1 MSPLLRRA
9 VLALVLGL
17 AMAFVWETACAEPV
31 VHTVR
36 SGDSLWLIA
45 KRYGVSADD
54 IARANSLRDA
64 RKIHSGL
71 RLVIPQAADRD
82 AAAVEDDGVAPAAG
96 GAPPAAREGSDGP
109 EPATSAYR
117 ASASTRE
124 AAPDVLGGM
133 QAAPLALTPAPTAS
147 RPKASISSPA
157 TGPAARQDRAAAS
170 KTAAAGVDNRAAQAA
185 APVGTSAP
193 AQPAQ
198 LREAPAAAPLSPS
211 ETTQS
216 GVASALAGLKSDGDL
231 FSSSAKKN
239 RGYGIM
245 TALDFALKLVLV
257 LILAYLCML
266 ALKRFSQRRAAG
278 SAKGG
283 ALRVMDTIG
292 LAPNRQLHIVALG
305 DKAYLLGSTPESISL
320 IADVSETKGVDDLS
334 GGGRGEKL
342 DPAFSQRVKELM
354 KAAPAN
360 RAMPSAMRAST
371 AGLGGRL
378 AQAAQFIKA
387 RSNQMRPL
395 GEIIDE
401 TLSG

>member
-1 MSPLLRRA
+1 M
-9 VLALVLGL
+9 LALVLGAVL
-17 AMAFVWETACAEPV
+17 AFVWETACAAPLM
-31 VHTVR
+31 HTVR

-64 RKIHSGL
+64 RKIHAGL
-71 RLVIPQAADRD
+71 RLVIPQAADGHVS
-82 AAAVEDDGVAPAAG
+82 AVQDYGVAPAAG
-96 GAPPAAREGSDGP
+96 GAPSAGGGPPAAGERSDGP
-109 EPATSAYR
+109 EPAASAYR
-117 ASASTRE
+117 TSASTRE
-124 AAPDVLGGM
+124 AAPDAPGGV
-133 QAAPLALTPAPTAS
+133 QTAPLARTPAPAAP
-147 RPKASISSPA
+147 RPKASMSSPA
-157 TGPAARQDRAAAS
+157 TGPAARHDRAAAS
-170 KTAAAGVDNRAAQAA
+170 ITAAAGVDNRAAQAS
-185 APVGTSAP
+185 APVETSAP
-193 AQPAQ
+193 AQTPQ
-198 LREAPAAAPLSPS
+198 PREAPAAPPVLAAS
-211 ETTQS
+211 EATQS
-216 GVASALAGLKSDGDL
+216 GGVSALAGLKSDGDL

-239 RGYGIM
+239 RGYGLM
-245 TALDFALKLVLV
+245 TVLDFALKLVLV

-278 SAKGG
+278 SGKGG

-305 DKAYLLGSTPESISL
+305 DKAYLLGSTPESVSL
-320 IADVSETKGVDDLS
+320 IADVSETRGVDDLS

-342 DPAFSQRVKELM
+342 DPAFSQRLKELM

-360 RAMPSAMRAST
+360 RAMPSAMRTST

-378 AQAAQFIKA
+378 AQATQFIKA